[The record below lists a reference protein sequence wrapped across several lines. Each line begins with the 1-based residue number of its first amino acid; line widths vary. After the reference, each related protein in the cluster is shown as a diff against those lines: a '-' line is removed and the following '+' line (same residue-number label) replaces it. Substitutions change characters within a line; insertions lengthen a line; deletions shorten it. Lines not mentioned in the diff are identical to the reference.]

1 MGRAHEVRAKAMAA
15 TAAKRSALFMR
26 ASKEIYMAAKS
37 GVPDPEMN
45 LALRSAIEKWRG
57 QNVTKDVIDRAIQK
71 AKGGEAESYS
81 EGRYEAFGPGGS
93 LFIIDTLTDN
103 TNRAFIELRTA
114 ITKKG
119 GHLGSTIFNFTQTG
133 LFVFKGNNRDEVE
146 ENLILSDVD
155 VREVTEED
163 GSIEVLVEPSAFAQA
178 REVLGEMGVSEF
190 DVAEITFLAND
201 PIELTDPEEKRKFDE
216 LCDML
221 DELQDVQNVYHNV
234 KQQLTYL
241 IKAVS
246 EGYRFFA
253 GLINKNRKNIEN
265 PPYLYNKEAILCLR
279 KKL

>member
-37 GVPDPEMN
+37 GEADPSMN

-71 AKGGEAESYS
+71 AKGGSAEAYS
-81 EGRYEAFGPGGS
+81 AGRYEAFGPGGS

-103 TNRAFIELRTA
+103 SNRALVEVRSA

-119 GHLGSTIFNFTQTG
+119 GHLGSTLFNFTETG
-133 LFVFKGNNRDEVE
+133 IFSFKGNNRDEVE

-155 VREVTEED
+155 VREVNEED
-163 GSIEVLVEPSAFAQA
+163 GVIEVYVEPAAFGQA
-178 REVLGEMGVSEF
+178 REVLSGMGISEF
-190 DVAEITFLAND
+190 EVAEITFLPNE
-201 PIELTDPEEKRKFDE
+201 PIKIDDPEEKRKYTE

-234 KQQLTYL
+234 N
-241 IKAVS
+241 
-246 EGYRFFA
+246 E
-253 GLINKNRKNIEN
+253 
-265 PPYLYNKEAILCLR
+265 
-279 KKL
+279 